1 MRKKTNENN
10 EKREFMSEL
19 PRITMLGSGSLFV
32 ENFKALI
39 ICTDQNIKLSTLPFL
54 VNITGKDLEVKSITP
69 DIIEIGGE
77 ICDLSIEK

>member
-1 MRKKTNENN
+1 MRKKTSENN

-19 PRITMLGSGSLFV
+19 PRITMLGSRSLFV

-77 ICDLSIEK
+77 VCDLSIEK